1 MDQTLTTAL
10 AEFGAVS
17 AFGAVLAVLLMRV
30 LKEHKEER
38 SQMRDE
44 MRDDRKAQLDAI
56 NRLNETLTT
65 IRVLIGDRRNNEP

>member
-10 AEFGAVS
+10 AEFGAGS
-17 AFGAVLAVLLMRV
+17 ACGAVLAVLLMRV
-30 LKEHKEER
+30 MKEHKEER

-56 NRLNETLTT
+56 NRLNDTLTT

>member
-30 LKEHKEER
+30 LREHKEER
-38 SQMRDE
+38 GQMRDE
-44 MRDDRKAQLDAI
+44 MRDDRKAQLEAI

-65 IRVLIGDRRNNEP
+65 IRVLIGDRRNEP